1 MKLSANIGFLFADR
15 PLIERIRAAASCGFA
30 AIEMHWPYD
39 VPPEPVRDA
48 IAAHG
53 LTMLGVNTPRGGSA
67 DFGLGAVPG
76 REAEFQSGFD
86 LSLDYATRIGA
97 TAIHCMAGK
106 GDPADRAAAEN
117 VFVDNLR
124 IAADKA
130 QSTGITLL
138 IEPINHRDAP
148 GYVLTRSEA
157 AAAII
162 ERAGRSNI
170 KLMFD
175 CYHLQ
180 ITEGDL
186 TRRLENLLPIIG
198 HVQIAAVPSRAEPDE
213 GEIDYA
219 HILEHLDRLG
229 YDGWIGAEYKPRGLT
244 EAGLGWRERLGGRQ
258 QARVGRRSLPTA

>member
-15 PLIERIRAAASCGFA
+15 PLIERIHAAAAHGFA

-39 VPPEPVRDA
+39 VPAEPVRDA

-53 LTMLGVNTPRGGSA
+53 LVMLGINTPRGGSA
-67 DFGLGAVPG
+67 DFGLAAVPG
-76 REAEFQSGFD
+76 RQSEFQAGFD

-106 GDPADRAAAEN
+106 AAKGDASERA
-117 VFVDNLR
+117 FIDNLR

-130 QSTGITLL
+130 QGTGITLL
-138 IEPINHRDAP
+138 IEPINQRDAP
-148 GYVLTRSEA
+148 GYALSRSEE

-162 ERAGRSNI
+162 ERAGRPDI
-170 KLMFD
+170 RLMFD

-186 TRRLENLLPIIG
+186 TRRLEALLPIIG

-219 HILEHLDRLG
+219 HILQHLDNLG
-229 YDGWIGAEYKPRGLT
+229 YDGWVGAEYKPRGLT
-244 EAGLGWRERLGGRQ
+244 EAGLGWREKLGV
-258 QARVGRRSLPTA
+258 ANSE

>member
-15 PLIERIRAAASCGFA
+15 PLIERIHAAAAHGFA

-39 VPPEPVRDA
+39 VPAEPVRDA

-53 LTMLGVNTPRGGSA
+53 LVMLGINTPRGGSA
-67 DFGLGAVPG
+67 DFGLAAVPG
-76 REAEFQSGFD
+76 RQSEFQAGFD

-106 GDPADRAAAEN
+106 AAKGDASERA
-117 VFVDNLR
+117 FIDKLR

-130 QSTGITLL
+130 QGTGITLL

-148 GYVLTRSEA
+148 GYALSRSEE

-162 ERAGRSNI
+162 ERAGRPDI
-170 KLMFD
+170 RLMFD

-186 TRRLENLLPIIG
+186 TRRLEALLPIIG

-219 HILEHLDRLG
+219 HILQHLDNLG
-229 YDGWIGAEYKPRGLT
+229 YDGWVGAEYKPRGLT
-244 EAGLGWRERLGGRQ
+244 EAGLGWREKLGV
-258 QARVGRRSLPTA
+258 ANSE

>member
-1 MKLSANIGFLFADR
+1 MQRTGKFKRMRLSANIGFLFADR
-15 PLIERIRAAASCGFA
+15 PLIERIHAAAACGFA

-39 VPPEPVRDA
+39 VPPEPVRQA
-48 IAAHG
+48 IAAHR
-53 LTMLGVNTPRGGSA
+53 LAMLGVNTPRGGSA

-86 LSLDYATRIGA
+86 LALDYARTIGA
-97 TAIHCMAGK
+97 AAIHCMAGK
-106 GDPADRAAAEN
+106 GDPADRAAAES

-130 QSTGITLL
+130 QGTGITLL

-148 GYVLTRSEA
+148 GYVLSHSA
-157 AAAII
+157 QAAAII
-162 ERAGRSNI
+162 ERIGRLNI

-186 TRRLENLLPIIG
+186 TRRLEALLPIIG

-219 HILEHLDRLG
+219 HILKHLDRLG
-229 YDGWIGAEYKPRGLT
+229 YDGWVGAEYKPRGLT
-244 EAGLGWRERLGGRQ
+244 EAGLGWRERL
-258 QARVGRRSLPTA
+258 AVANSE

>member
-1 MKLSANIGFLFADR
+1 MKLSANIGFLFSDR
-15 PLIERIRAAASCGFA
+15 PLIERIQAAAAHGFA

-53 LTMLGVNTPRGGSA
+53 LAMLGINTPRGGSA

-76 REAEFQSGFD
+76 REAEFQAGFD
-86 LSLDYATRIGA
+86 LSLDYAQRIGA
-97 TAIHCMAGK
+97 AAIHCMAGK
-106 GDPADRAAAEN
+106 AQKGDAAWG

-130 QSTGITLL
+130 RGTGITLL

-148 GYVLTRSEA
+148 GYALSRSEE

-162 ERAGRSNI
+162 ERTGRADI

-186 TRRLENLLPIIG
+186 TRRLETLLPIIG

-219 HILEHLDRLG
+219 HILQHLDRLG
-229 YDGWIGAEYKPRGLT
+229 YDGWVGAEYKPRGLT
-244 EAGLGWRERLGGRQ
+244 EAGLGWREKL
-258 QARVGRRSLPTA
+258 VSE

>member
-1 MKLSANIGFLFADR
+1 MRLSANIGFLFADR
-15 PLIERIRAAASCGFA
+15 PLIDRIHAAAAAGFA

-48 IAAHG
+48 IAAHD

-86 LSLDYATRIGA
+86 LSLDYARRIGA

-106 GDPADRAAAEN
+106 SDPADRAAAES

-130 QSTGITLL
+130 QGTGITLL

-148 GYVLTRSEA
+148 GYVLSHSAEA
-157 AAAII
+157 ATII
-162 ERAGRSNI
+162 ERTGRSNI
-170 KLMFD
+170 RLMFD

-186 TRRLENLLPIIG
+186 TRRLETFLPIIG

-219 HILEHLDRLG
+219 HILGHLDRLG
-229 YDGWIGAEYKPRGLT
+229 YDGWVGAEYKPRALT
-244 EAGLGWRERLGGRQ
+244 EAGLGWRDKLAAGSRQ
-258 QARVGRRSLPTA
+258 

>member
-1 MKLSANIGFLFADR
+1 MTRLSANIGFLFADR
-15 PLIERIRAAASCGFA
+15 PLVERIHAAAANGFA

-53 LTMLGVNTPRGGSA
+53 LAMLGVNTPRGSDSA

-86 LSLDYATRIGA
+86 LALDYAKRIGA

-106 GDPADRAAAEN
+106 GDPADRASAER
-117 VFVDNLR
+117 VFVDNLQR
-124 IAADKA
+124 AADKA
-130 QSTGITLL
+130 QRAGITLL
-138 IEPINHRDAP
+138 IEPINQRDAP
-148 GYVLTRSEA
+148 GYVLTRSDQ

-162 ERAGRSNI
+162 DRAGRSDI

-186 TRRLENLLPIIG
+186 TRRLEALLPIIG

-219 HILEHLDRLG
+219 HVLRHLDRLG
-229 YDGWIGAEYKPRGLT
+229 YEGWIGAEYKPRGPT
-244 EAGLGWRERLGGRQ
+244 EAGLGWREKLGVGSRQ
-258 QARVGRRSLPTA
+258 